1 MLHRVEET
9 PLTAVPTYF
18 FLQLRLLFIT
28 VSFVDVGFSIM
39 RLFKDLQEVAYPG
52 VHPHTVVSWDLE
64 FVGTR
69 GSFPT
74 LVSLLHVFTSCHH
87 VRFPPLITF
96 QPHRHHRNS
105 RLSHPH
111 PQRRHPVSLSVSQV
125 FLWTSHLH
133 RSQTLTTFLLL
144 ISAPS
149 SLHALASILLNQL
162 NCYPP
167 LHLRVSSFI
176 SRLHHVSVGRLS
188 LPAWISYT
196 TLTL

>member
-1 MLHRVEET
+1 MLRGVGET
-9 PLTAVPTYF
+9 LLTALPIYF
-18 FLQLRLLFIT
+18 FLQLRRLFIT

-52 VHPHTVVSWDLE
+52 VHPRTVVSWDLE

-87 VRFPPLITF
+87 IRFPPLITF
-96 QPHRHHRNS
+96 QPQHHHHNS
-105 RLSHPH
+105 RLSHPQ
-111 PQRRHPVSLSVSQV
+111 PRRRHPVPLTVSQV

-133 RSQTLTTFLLL
+133 RSETLTTFRLL
-144 ISAPS
+144 ISAPF
-149 SLHALASILLNQL
+149 HALASILLNQL
-162 NCYPP
+162 NWYPL